1 MIRSIVSYQDTV
13 VSPIWTF
20 FVQLCCQLVQVDL
33 DRLVIGVCLRQCDVD
48 IPQSVKGSDDCDPRS
63 QRKHRLDIGGSVLS
77 PLHPAEVALV
87 EPALIEV
94 DQDLALIE

>member
-48 IPQSVKGSDDCDPRS
+48 IPQSVKSSDDCDPRS
-63 QRKHRLDIGGSVLS
+63 QRQHRLDIGGSVLS